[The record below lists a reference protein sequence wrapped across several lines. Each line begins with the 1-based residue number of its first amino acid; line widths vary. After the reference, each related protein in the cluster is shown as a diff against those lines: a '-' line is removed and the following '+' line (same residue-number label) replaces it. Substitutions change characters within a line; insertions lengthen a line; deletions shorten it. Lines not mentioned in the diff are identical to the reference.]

1 MFAVNFRF
9 RGTDFP
15 KKLLRRAQLGG
26 IDLVP
31 AVFNDIISRICEH
44 LTCFSRKSLLYQEF
58 GVGFAALDTTSVFR
72 FMADM
77 PFKPI
82 PGLNANHQFKTL

>member
-1 MFAVNFRF
+1 MV
-9 RGTDFP
+9 
-15 KKLLRRAQLGG
+15 
-26 IDLVP
+26 
-31 AVFNDIISRICEH
+31 ISNLH
-44 LTCFSRKSLLYQEF
+44 LLLYEF